1 MPDTYCPNC
10 QGGQRTDSII
20 LNCERHAQLTGIVRC
35 LVCNHEFPITLQ
47 NGAIIKLDLA
57 LPGTQSDKLNSSVPS
72 DLKEDIQEAERAHYG
87 QCFKACVAM
96 CRRALQLAL
105 IEKGIGDTRLTPMLK
120 EALTKKLL
128 NDDTYTLSTTIK
140 GYGDIGVHRKDKLD
154 SEEVKMVIYS
164 AVRMLN
170 ELFP

>member
-1 MPDTYCPNC
+1 MPQIDCPGCDRSRAYIDVQCNGSAELKGIINC
-10 QGGQRTDSII
+10 LECG
-20 LNCERHAQLTGIVRC
+20 
-35 LVCNHEFPITLQ
+35 HEFPIILQ
-47 NGAIIKLDLA
+47 NGVIKKLDTA
-57 LPGTQSDKLNSSVPS
+57 LPGIQSDKLNSSVPS